1 MQKGINYWAF
11 PASQNTTA
19 REPEAVMAYAKE
31 LGYDAF
37 EWTVEETG
45 TVSLETNTA
54 VLREIRSAAERIGI
68 GLPTVACGLAWS
80 YSPSSPDT
88 AVRDQAV
95 ANTTRTLEIAA
106 ELGAETVL
114 YIPGAVSAVFV
125 PGLGPVAYSTVMD
138 HAVDSVERVLPTAE
152 RLGVKLGVENVWNR
166 FLLDPLSMGE
176 FIDRF
181 DSPWLGSYFDTGNV
195 MLYGHPED
203 WIRTLGS
210 RIFAVH
216 VKDFRVSVGSLDG
229 FVDVLAGDV
238 DFRAVMAAFREVC
251 YAGPYTIEYVP
262 PTLGAAEKG
271 IAALKLIEGEE

>member
-11 PASQNTTA
+11 PASQNATS

-45 TVSLETNTA
+45 TVSLETGTA
-54 VLREIRSAAERIGI
+54 ALREIRAAAERIGI
-68 GLPTVACGLAWS
+68 GLPTVASGLAWS
-80 YSPSSPDT
+80 YSPSAPDP

-106 ELGAETVL
+106 ELGSKTVL

-125 PGLGPVAYSTVMD
+125 PDLGPVAYPTVME

-166 FLLDPLSMGE
+166 FLLDPLSMQA

-181 DSPWLGSYFDTGNV
+181 DSPWIGSYFDTGNV

-203 WIRTLGS
+203 WIRTLGR

-216 VKDFRVSVGSLDG
+216 VKDFRVNVGNLDG

-238 DFRAVMAAFREVC
+238 DFSAVMAAFREVG
-251 YAGPYTIEYVP
+251 YGGPYTIEYVP

-271 IAALKLIEGEE
+271 IAALKLIEGVE